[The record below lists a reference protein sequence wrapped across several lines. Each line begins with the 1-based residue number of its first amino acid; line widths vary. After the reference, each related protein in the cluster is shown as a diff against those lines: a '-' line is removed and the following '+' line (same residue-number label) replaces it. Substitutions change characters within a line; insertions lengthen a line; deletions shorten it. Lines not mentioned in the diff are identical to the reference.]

1 MSKPVA
7 SLAPVETAEEAL
19 VAALRRGDSGAYET
33 LVRTTAPQLLAVV
46 RRIVRDEEDARDA
59 VQEAFVNAWKGLP
72 RFTEGSRLSTWLH
85 RIAVNAALMKLRSR
99 RRHPEEPIEDLL
111 PTFVEDGHQTRP
123 SEPWS
128 DPADLALDRKELQAT
143 VRQAIDRLPET
154 YRLVLLLRDIE
165 GLDTAETAE
174 VLGVTE
180 NAVKLR
186 LHRARQALRTLLD
199 PVMRGGGA

>member
-7 SLAPVETAEEAL
+7 SLPPVETAEEAL
-19 VAALRRGDSGAYET
+19 LQALRRGEPGAYET
-33 LVRTTAPQLLAVV
+33 LVRTSAPQLLAVA
-46 RRIVRDEEDARDA
+46 RRILRDEEDARDA

-72 RFTEGSRLSTWLH
+72 RFGEGSRLSTWLH
-85 RIAVNAALMKLRSR
+85 RITVNAALMKLRSR
-99 RRHPEEPIEDLL
+99 RRHPEEPIEDFL
-111 PTFVEDGHQTRP
+111 PAFAEDGHQTHP
-123 SEPWS
+123 SQPWTE
-128 DPADLALDRKELQAT
+128 PADLALDREKLQAL

-180 NAVKLR
+180 NAAKLR

-199 PVMRGGGA
+199 PIMRGGA

>member
-1 MSKPVA
+1 MAKPVA
-7 SLAPVETAEEAL
+7 SLAPVEIAEDAL
-19 VAALRRGDSGAYET
+19 LQALRRGDSRAYET
-33 LVRTTAPQLLAVV
+33 LVRTSAPQLLAVV

-99 RRHPEEPIEDLL
+99 RRHPEERIEDLL

>member
-1 MSKPVA
+1 MAVEFDDETLLA
-7 SLAPVETAEEAL
+7 SLRA
-19 VAALRRGDSGAYET
+19 GDSRAYET
-33 LVRTTAPQLLAVV
+33 LVRTLAPQLLAVV
-46 RRIVRDEEDARDA
+46 RRILRDEEDARDA

-72 RFTEGSRLSTWLH
+72 KFGEGSRLSTWLY

-99 RRHPEEPIEDLL
+99 RRHPEEPIDDLL

-123 SEPWS
+123 SEPWTE
-128 DPADLALDRKELQAT
+128 PADLALDREQLQAT

-165 GLDTAETAE
+165 GLATAETAE

>member
-1 MSKPVA
+1 MK
-7 SLAPVETAEEAL
+7 TAEEAL
-19 VAALRRGDSGAYET
+19 LAALRRGDPRAYET
-33 LVRTTAPQLLAVV
+33 LVRTSAPQLLAVC
-46 RRIVRDEEDARDA
+46 RRILRDEEDARDA

-72 RFTEGSRLSTWLH
+72 RFAEGSRLSTWLH

-111 PTFVEDGHQTRP
+111 PTFVEDGHQARP
-123 SEPWS
+123 SEPWVE
-128 DPADLALDRKELQAT
+128 PAELALDREQLQAL

-154 YRLVLLLRDIE
+154 YRLVLLLREME
-165 GLDTAETAE
+165 GLDTAAAAE

-199 PVMRGGGA
+199 PVMRRGGP

>member
-1 MSKPVA
+1 MTVEFGDETLLA
-7 SLAPVETAEEAL
+7 SLRA
-19 VAALRRGDSGAYET
+19 GDPAAYET
-33 LVRTTAPQLLAVV
+33 LVRTAAPQLLSVV
-46 RRIVRDEEDARDA
+46 RRILRDEEDARDA

-72 RFTEGSRLSTWLH
+72 SFAEGSRLSTWLH
-85 RIAVNAALMKLRSR
+85 RIAVNAALMKLRAR
-99 RRHPEEPIEDLL
+99 RRRPEDPIEDLL
-111 PTFVEDGHQTRP
+111 PAFADDGHQTPR
-123 SEPWS
+123 SEPWME
-128 DPADLALDRKELQAT
+128 PADLALERKQLQER

-165 GLDTAETAE
+165 GLATAETAE

-199 PVMRGGGA
+199 PMMRGGGA